1 MASLSAQVRFDLGN
15 WLRNGEQAILN
26 ILLPLGALAGSTRL
40 DLTGE
45 TRAALIVLFTIGA
58 SSFTSIAIATAFDRR
73 AGALKVYG
81 ISPLGKRGFVQA
93 RILSAVLL
101 SVVQIAAIVGVSFLA
116 KIPLVISPA
125 LLMYASLS
133 IVAWISLALMIA
145 SLLRA
150 EAVLAVANLLF
161 IASAGLT
168 WMASQA
174 PTTFAV
180 TTPMS
185 SAMAAAEG
193 ATSGII
199 AIGCWA
205 VATIIVAIRTLRWE

>member
-40 DLTGE
+40 ALAGE

-93 RILSAVLL
+93 RILTAVLL
-101 SVVQIAAIVGVSFLA
+101 SLVQIAVLLAVSVIA
-116 KIPLVISPA
+116 KIPLVVSPA
-125 LLMYASLS
+125 LMMYASLS
-133 IVAWISLALMIA
+133 IVAWISLALIIA

-168 WMASQA
+168 WLTSQA
-174 PTTFAV
+174 STTLAV

-185 SAMAAAEG
+185 SAMSAAG
-193 ATSGII
+193 GSTTGMI